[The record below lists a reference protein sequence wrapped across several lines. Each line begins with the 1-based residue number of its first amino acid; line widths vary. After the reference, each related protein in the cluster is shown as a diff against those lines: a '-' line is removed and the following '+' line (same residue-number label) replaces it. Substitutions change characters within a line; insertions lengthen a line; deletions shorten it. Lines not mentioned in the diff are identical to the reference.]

1 MHVQVVNF
9 NLEGISRTEYETVCN
24 ELAEAFAALPGLVSK
39 HWLADEKNN
48 TYGGVYIWETR
59 EAYDAFVNSELFA
72 GVGANPALVNKVPR
86 ILMLLKLLPESP
98 ENGAE
103 TQSEIVVR
111 LLLTL
116 PLPPDRSG

>member
-1 MHVQVVNF
+1 MHIQVVNF

-48 TYGGVYIWETR
+48 TYGGVYIWENR

-72 GVGANPALVNKVPR
+72 GVGSNPALVNISSKDFDVIEAPSR
-86 ILMLLKLLPESP
+86 VTR
-98 ENGAE
+98 GWC
-103 TQSEIVVR
+103 
-111 LLLTL
+111 
-116 PLPPDRSG
+116 